1 MHCWCRKQ
9 AGYRLRTVTVFFFF
23 CGVHSHC
30 ITYKRRLS
38 LHRSALSVNLYS
50 KLLLTPNR
58 LSKVICGTPNTRRHD
73 RHHLPE
79 QMSEPPKPPY
89 APLLSPNTN
98 PSLEHFFRNAQ
109 QSNQQ
114 EPKQLV
120 GNNSQFSQ
128 RSLQEMR
135 QLVIQQ
141 QEQQER
147 RSQRAI
153 QDALRLA
160 ANVSG
165 QQYSANPVQH
175 QPSQSIDPNRS
186 FSHQSSNTPSA
197 NGKPL
202 STSPYSAAPPPPPG
216 PTLQAPPPP
225 KNTLFPAEA
234 LLHLPTR
241 PVSARA
247 RLGRNA
253 VLEARKVFLVSLMP
267 HRF

>member
-114 EPKQLV
+114 EPEQLV

-175 QPSQSIDPNRS
+175 QPSQSTFIPTDPFPINHRIHPQQIENHFPHPLILQLPRLLRALPYKLHHLQRIHS
-186 FSHQSSNTPSA
+186 FQQKHCFTSQPVQSPR
-197 NGKPL
+197 GQGL
-202 STSPYSAAPPPPPG
+202 VE
-216 PTLQAPPPP
+216 TLY
-225 KNTLFPAEA
+225 
-234 LLHLPTR
+234 
-241 PVSARA
+241 
-247 RLGRNA
+247 
-253 VLEARKVFLVSLMP
+253 
-267 HRF
+267 